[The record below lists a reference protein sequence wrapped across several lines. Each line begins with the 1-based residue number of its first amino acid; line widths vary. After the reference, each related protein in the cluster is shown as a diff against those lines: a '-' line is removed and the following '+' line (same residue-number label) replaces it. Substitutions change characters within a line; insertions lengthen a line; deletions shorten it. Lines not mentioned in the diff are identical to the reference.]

1 MEAVATPTIASS
13 RANAAVPGRPP
24 VPFDA
29 DRLDA
34 LMDEAGIDAV
44 IVTSKHNIQYLLGGY
59 RFFFFDHFDAI
70 GVSRYLPALVYVKG
84 DPERAA
90 YIGHPMESYE
100 QELNR
105 FWVPS
110 FSGSARMGTDGIATA
125 VERLKL
131 LAPKAKRIGIERS
144 FLPADAESALRR
156 GMPDADFVEAHLP
169 LERLRAVKTPEEL
182 EYLRTA
188 SDLVVD
194 SMLAVIAGA
203 KPGVTKF
210 DLVETLRREEVNRGL
225 TFEYCLITAGASLN
239 RAPSGQVLREGD
251 ILSLDS
257 GGNHKGYIGD
267 LCRMGIFGRPD
278 AELEDLLA
286 EVDAIQQ
293 AARRPIRQGAR
304 GGDVFAA
311 AEELT
316 RASQHGNSL
325 EFVAHGM
332 GLISHEAPRLTDRG
346 PVPYPAH
353 DADLPLQKGMVLSI
367 ETTILHRRRGFI
379 KLEDTVAVTETGCE
393 GFGDRGRGWN
403 RCGVSVGGS
412 R

>member
-1 MEAVATPTIASS
+1 MEAIPTSDIAS
-13 RANAAVPGRPP
+13 ALAAKATSDRPP
-24 VPFDA
+24 IPFDVG
-29 DRLDA
+29 RLDA
-34 LMDEAGIDAV
+34 LMDQAGIDAL

-70 GVSRYLPALVYVKG
+70 GVSRYLPVLVYVKG

-100 QELNR
+100 RELNR
-105 FWVPS
+105 FWVPT
-110 FSGSARMGTDGIATA
+110 FSGSARMSTDGIQAA
-125 VERLKL
+125 IEKLKT

-144 FLPADAESALRR
+144 FLPADAESALRL
-156 GMPDADFVEAHLP
+156 GMPNAQFVEAQLP
-169 LERLRAVKTPEEL
+169 LERLRAVKTRQEL
-182 EYLRTA
+182 ELLRKA

-203 KPGVTKF
+203 QPGMSKNE
-210 DLVETLRREEVNRGL
+210 LVEALRREEVNRGL
-225 TFEYCLITAGASLN
+225 AFEYCLITAGTSLN
-239 RAPSGQVLREGD
+239 RAPSDQVLREGD

-257 GGNHKGYIGD
+257 GGNYKGYIGD
-267 LCRMGIFGRPD
+267 LCRMGVFGEPD

-293 AARRPIRQGAR
+293 AARRPIRRGAR

-311 AEELT
+311 AEALT
-316 RASQHGNSL
+316 RGSPHGNSL

-346 PVPYPAH
+346 PVPYSAY
-353 DADLPLQKGMVLSI
+353 DADLPLQTGMVLSI
-367 ETTILHRRRGFI
+367 ETTILHPRRGFI
-379 KLEDTVAVTETGCE
+379 KLEDTVAVTESGCE

-403 RCGVSVGGS
+403 RCGVGAG
-412 R
+412 

>member
-1 MEAVATPTIASS
+1 MEAIPTSDIAS
-13 RANAAVPGRPP
+13 ALAAKATSDRPP
-24 VPFDA
+24 IPFDVG
-29 DRLDA
+29 RLDA
-34 LMDEAGIDAV
+34 LMDEAGIDAL

-70 GVSRYLPALVYVKG
+70 GVSRYLPVLVYVKG

-100 QELNR
+100 HELNR
-105 FWVPS
+105 FWVPT
-110 FSGSARMGTDGIATA
+110 FSGSARMSTDGIQAA
-125 VERLKL
+125 IEKLKT

-144 FLPADAESALRR
+144 FLPADAESALRL
-156 GMPDADFVEAHLP
+156 GMPNAQFVEAQLP
-169 LERLRAVKTPEEL
+169 LERLRAVKTRQEL
-182 EYLRTA
+182 ELLRKA

-203 KPGVTKF
+203 KPGMSKNE
-210 DLVETLRREEVNRGL
+210 LVEALRREEVNRGL
-225 TFEYCLITAGASLN
+225 AFEYCLITAGTSLN
-239 RAPSGQVLREGD
+239 RAPSDQVLGEGD

-257 GGNHKGYIGD
+257 GGNYKGYIGD
-267 LCRMGIFGRPD
+267 LCRMGVFGEPD

-293 AARRPIRQGAR
+293 AARRPIRRGAR

-311 AEELT
+311 AEALT
-316 RASQHGNSL
+316 RGSPHGNSL

-346 PVPYPAH
+346 PVPYSAH
-353 DADLPLQKGMVLSI
+353 DADLPLQTGMVLSI
-367 ETTILHRRRGFI
+367 ETTILHPRRGFI
-379 KLEDTVAVTETGCE
+379 KLEDTVAVTESGCE

-403 RCGVSVGGS
+403 RCGVGAG
-412 R
+412 

>member
-1 MEAVATPTIASS
+1 MEAIPTSDIAS
-13 RANAAVPGRPP
+13 ALAAKTTSDRPP
-24 VPFDA
+24 IPFDVG
-29 DRLDA
+29 RLDA
-34 LMDEAGIDAV
+34 LMDEAGIDAL

-70 GVSRYLPALVYVKG
+70 GVSRYLPVLVYVKG

-100 QELNR
+100 RELNR
-105 FWVPS
+105 FWVPT
-110 FSGSARMGTDGIATA
+110 FSGSARMSTDGIQAA
-125 VERLKL
+125 IEKLKT

-144 FLPADAESALRR
+144 FLPADAESALRL
-156 GMPDADFVEAHLP
+156 GMPNAQFVEAQLP
-169 LERLRAVKTPEEL
+169 LERLRAVKTRQEL
-182 EYLRTA
+182 ELLRKA

-203 KPGVTKF
+203 KPGMSKNE
-210 DLVETLRREEVNRGL
+210 LVEALRREEVNRGL
-225 TFEYCLITAGASLN
+225 AFEYCLITAGTSLN
-239 RAPSGQVLREGD
+239 RAPSDQVLGEGD

-257 GGNHKGYIGD
+257 GGNYKGYIGD
-267 LCRMGIFGRPD
+267 LCRMGVFGEPD

-293 AARRPIRQGAR
+293 AARRPIRRGAR

-311 AEELT
+311 AEALT
-316 RASQHGNSL
+316 RGSPHGNSL

-346 PVPYPAH
+346 PVPYSAH
-353 DADLPLQKGMVLSI
+353 DADLPLQTGMVLSI
-367 ETTILHRRRGFI
+367 ETTILHPRRGFI
-379 KLEDTVAVTETGCE
+379 KLEDTVAVTESGCE

-403 RCGVSVGGS
+403 RCGVGAG
-412 R
+412 